1 VAKTALAVAETPED
15 RPIKQLAPQR
25 CKLAEHVRA
34 HYVVTVEDATH
45 PEDFLQPEFW
55 ALVAKDFAAR
65 IPRRHHR
72 RRAHLLRRV
81 PRPRV
86 RSDLG
91 EAPPLHEVQ
100 LVPPKEEVVAPDFDI
115 QYKGPHLKYCVIRK
129 SDKSIVHEGAASRV
143 DANSWLLGYART
155 VGAKIAA

>member
-1 VAKTALAVAETPED
+1 VSKTALAVAETPEE

-25 CKLAEHVRA
+25 RKLAEYARQH
-34 HYVVTVEDATH
+34 HVVTVEDAEH

-55 ALVAKDFAAR
+55 ALIAKDMQVGD
-65 IPRRHHR
+65 
-72 RRAHLLRRV
+72 RV
-81 PRPRV
+81 DV
-86 RSDLG
+86 QDDELTFFG
-91 EAPPLHEVQ
+91 EYLVMACDRTWAKLHKLHETA
-100 LVPPKEEVVAPDFDI
+100 LVPPKEAAVSPDFDI

-155 VGAKIAA
+155 TGAKIAA